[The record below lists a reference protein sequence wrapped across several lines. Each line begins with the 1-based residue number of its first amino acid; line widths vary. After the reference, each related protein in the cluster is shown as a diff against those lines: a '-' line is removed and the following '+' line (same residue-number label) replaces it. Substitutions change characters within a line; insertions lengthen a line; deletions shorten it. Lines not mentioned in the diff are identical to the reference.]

1 MFVKS
6 LQMALEKSLRPNFIP
21 QKYLKVVNFHGR
33 VFSAGVLDMPL
44 VKKANK
50 AAIDKPQESF

>member
-1 MFVKS
+1 
-6 LQMALEKSLRPNFIP
+6 MALEKSLRPNFIP

-50 AAIDKPQESF
+50 AAIDRPQESF